1 MQTQRGADPSL
12 GSFIFLDRTRHDL
25 SEHVTV
31 LGCTLWTSVPPA
43 AVDIVSRAMNDF
55 KLVQNWTV
63 EEYNAAHSADVR
75 WLTTECAKI
84 REQEPWRRVVVLT
97 HHAPTVRGT
106 SDPKYQGDLVNAA
119 FATELTNRAVWG
131 PPVSLWAFG
140 HTHFNCDF
148 VRGGVRV
155 VSNPRGYEGTEAL
168 RSGFSNEFVV
178 QA

>member
-1 MQTQRGADPSL
+1 M
-12 GSFIFLDRTRHDL
+12 
-25 SEHVTV
+25 ETV
-31 LGCTLWTSVPPA
+31 RLT
-43 AVDIVSRAMNDF
+43 MNDF

-63 EEYNAAHSADVR
+63 EEYNAAHSADLQ
-75 WLTTECAKI
+75 WLTMECANI

-106 SDPKYQGDLVNAA
+106 SDPKFDGALVNAA
-119 FATELTNRAVWG
+119 FATELTNHAVWG
-131 PPVSLWAFG
+131 SPVSLWGFG
-140 HTHFNCDF
+140 HTHFHCDF

-168 RSGFSNEFVV
+168 HSGFLNDLVV